1 MKTKLVLK
9 YRRDDKSYLC
19 YDIVV
24 IVMGDGRW
32 EKNDNKIIMTSIS
45 NFNVKIIMKILRKFI
60 AEITRS

>member
-32 EKNDNKIIMTSIS
+32 EMGDGRWEKNDNKIIMTY
-45 NFNVKIIMKILRKFI
+45 K
-60 AEITRS
+60 

>member
-1 MKTKLVLK
+1 VLRNTGDYKIRKISMKTKLVLK

-32 EKNDNKIIMTSIS
+32 EMGDGRWEMGEK
-45 NFNVKIIMKILRKFI
+45 
-60 AEITRS
+60 